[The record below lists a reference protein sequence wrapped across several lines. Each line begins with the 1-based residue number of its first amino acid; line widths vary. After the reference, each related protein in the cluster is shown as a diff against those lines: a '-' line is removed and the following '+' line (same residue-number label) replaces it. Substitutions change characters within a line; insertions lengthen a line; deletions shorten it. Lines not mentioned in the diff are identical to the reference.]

1 MIYVFKP
8 YSKYVIHIET
18 SQWTTNGYKILITLL
33 NDDRLSRTESLSCH
47 TCTADYLVVF
57 FRNSLKYLTAFDF
70 FSLHSLYIILC
81 YISVNEKAVG
91 FTVGLQQFGN
101 NFSLGIVMYPY
112 VITNTGNGYDTKT
125 GKFTS
130 PRKGTY
136 VFFVTTVSH
145 ERFSVYLDIVYNGVP
160 EVRTTSTSG
169 SYQRLGQIWWFS
181 SYTKETLFGC
191 E

>member
-1 MIYVFKP
+1 MIDVFKP

-33 NDDRLSRTESLSCH
+33 NDDRLSRTESISCH

-70 FSLHSLYIILC
+70 FSLHSVYIILC
-81 YISVNEKAVG
+81 YISVNEKKVD

-125 GKFTS
+125 DNLINFTQ
-130 PRKGTY
+130 
-136 VFFVTTVSH
+136 
-145 ERFSVYLDIVYNGVP
+145 ERILRLFCNYGFSWTIFCL
-160 EVRTTSTSG
+160 SG
-169 SYQRLGQIWWFS
+169 HCS
-181 SYTKETLFGC
+181 
-191 E
+191 